1 MPSNEKRIL
10 IVDDDDAIRGLL
22 CTILTH
28 RGFAV
33 DTARNGIEALAFLHT
48 CTYAAMLLDLM
59 MPVKSGYDVLD
70 ELKKSEAARR
80 PIVFVLTAGS
90 SVRDLDPEV
99 VAGSIRKPF
108 DVEVLLD
115 MVTACVTVR
124 TPQPQPPDCPPAESV
139 VPRAK
144 PS

>member
-1 MPSNEKRIL
+1 MPTNEKRIL

-22 CTILTH
+22 RTVLSR

-33 DTARNGIEALAFLHT
+33 DTACNGLEALARLRN
-48 CTYAAMLLDLM
+48 CAYAAMLLDLM
-59 MPVKSGYDVLD
+59 MPLKNGYDVLD
-70 ELKKSEAARR
+70 ELKATEAERR

-99 VAGSIRKPF
+99 VVGTIKKPF
-108 DVEVLLD
+108 DLEVLMD
-115 MVTACVTVR
+115 IVTACVTVTAPR
-124 TPQPQPPDCPPAESV
+124 PQLPDCPPAGSV
-139 VPRAK
+139 LARSK